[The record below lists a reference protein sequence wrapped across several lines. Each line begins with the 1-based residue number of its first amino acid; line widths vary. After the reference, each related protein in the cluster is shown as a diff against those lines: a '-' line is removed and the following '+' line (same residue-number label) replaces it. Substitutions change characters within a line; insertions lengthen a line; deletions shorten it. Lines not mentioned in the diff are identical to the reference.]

1 MARFAL
7 GLSVATAALSIGAV
21 VTVMP
26 SSTQPSIQSHPAMA
40 RSEPSPFGRG
50 QGEGFAANVAHTR
63 PPAAVHAAA
72 PTQATV
78 PVSDEEVLRGDP
90 GRPWVSLVVNVGA
103 GSESAMSML
112 DTLRDKAY
120 SPTFFVMGWWA
131 ERRPDVLAA
140 IAAGGHEIAS
150 HGHSV
155 FDLTKVS
162 DEAVVADLEAAEQV
176 IAAVTG
182 RSTRPLWSPSA
193 GYRDARVRR
202 VAADLGYR
210 PILWTLDSGDWT
222 RTATADSVYERVISR
237 SDNGYIVV
245 LHFDSPTT
253 VHSTAVALPR
263 IIDELRGWGFHLVN
277 ITELVTGEL
286 TVNGG

>member
-1 MARFAL
+1 MARFRLGLALLVATTACVGAL
-7 GLSVATAALSIGAV
+7 GI
-21 VTVMP
+21 
-26 SSTQPSIQSHPAMA
+26 AMA
-40 RSEPSPFGRG
+40 GSLPTLNQPQPTTTRSEPSPRGRG
-50 QGEGFAANVAHTR
+50 QGEGSAIHPT
-63 PPAAVHAAA
+63 PARTTAAA
-72 PTQATV
+72 PNPAATV
-78 PVSDEEVLRGDP
+78 PVSDEEVLHGDP
-90 GRPWVSLVVNVGA
+90 ERLWVSLAINVGA
-103 GSESAMSML
+103 GSEPAMSML
-112 DTLRDKAY
+112 DTLRGRRY
-120 SPTFFVMGWWA
+120 SPSFFVMGWWA

-202 VAADLGYR
+202 VAAELGYR
-210 PILWTLDSGDWT
+210 PIIWTLDSGDWT
-222 RTATADSVYERVISR
+222 RTATADSVYERVMTR
-237 SDNGYIVV
+237 TGNGSIVV

-263 IIDELRGWGFHLVN
+263 IIDELRGAGYRLVN
-277 ITELVTGEL
+277 ITEMVTGEL

>member
-1 MARFAL
+1 MARITL
-7 GLSVATAALSIGAV
+7 GLPLLAAAAIAGLLTAAA
-21 VTVMP
+21 P
-26 SSTQPSIQSHPAMA
+26 AHQPVAHLEVKADA
-40 RSEPSPFGRG
+40 RLEPSPPGRG
-50 QGEGFAANVAHTR
+50 QGEGSAADLTDNARQVASETKQ
-63 PPAAVHAAA
+63 A
-72 PTQATV
+72 ATV

-90 GRPWVSLVVNVGA
+90 ERPWVSLVINVGA
-103 GSESAMSML
+103 GSEPALSML
-112 DTLRDKAY
+112 DTLRDKRY

-140 IAAGGHEIAS
+140 IAAAGHEIAS

-155 FDLTKVS
+155 FDLTQVS
-162 DEAVVADLEAAEQV
+162 DEAVVADLEGAEQV

-182 RSTRPLWSPSA
+182 RTTRPLWSPSA

-210 PILWTLDSGDWT
+210 PIIWTLDSGDWT
-222 RTATADSVYERVISR
+222 RTATADSVYARVMTR
-237 SDNGYIVV
+237 TGNGYIVV

-263 IIDELRGWGFHLVN
+263 IIDELRAAGYRLVN